1 MLAVCLLAQVIDFR
15 AREAKRSKMPRLLR
29 TFSSLK
35 KERYAFCRLSCL
47 MTCLLSS
54 LVSCLVSYLVPCLSS
69 SLRLHALQPWDM
81 HDKPSLFFTLSFVY
95 CRGSYIL
102 EDADTL
108 VSLPQI
114 QPLSPSASTPY
125 TPRAMSLSRSVSGIT
140 TASSTASLIKVGQ
153 DPFGSSGGDVSPIT
167 PAQTEASSCYQRL
180 KAENDILA
188 EK

>member
-1 MLAVCLLAQVIDFR
+1 
-15 AREAKRSKMPRLLR
+15 
-29 TFSSLK
+29 
-35 KERYAFCRLSCL
+35 
-47 MTCLLSS
+47 
-54 LVSCLVSYLVPCLSS
+54 
-69 SLRLHALQPWDM
+69 
-81 HDKPSLFFTLSFVY
+81 LSFVLPFVLPFILPCVLPFILPFVKLAVAIMVNLRHAWQTFPLY
-95 CRGSYIL
+95 HMALFVHCRGSYIL